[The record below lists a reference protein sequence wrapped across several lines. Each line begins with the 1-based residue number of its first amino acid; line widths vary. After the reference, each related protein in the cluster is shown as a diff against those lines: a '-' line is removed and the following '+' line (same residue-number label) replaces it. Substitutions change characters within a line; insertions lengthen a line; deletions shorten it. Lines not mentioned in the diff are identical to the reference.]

1 MHPDSSSCYSSY
13 FLSRILTSCCT
24 ACILCFIFHSIPCIV
39 VGVWVC
45 LCKCGRMHV
54 CISVPKASVD
64 KRDVFL
70 DALVACAHPPKTLT
84 VELNGL
90 KRSEREIPELHLK
103 ALLRSRFCLSAWF
116 YWQVRSVKWGPT
128 RCRRTNNLFVCFHAC
143 FVHAS
148 EWVTNESTGSDG
160 SYHN

>member
-1 MHPDSSSCYSSY
+1 MGKGKRLPPFHRPEEVNGEWVQGLFFSPQSY
-13 FLSRILTSCCT
+13 TPSACILTLHPVILPIPYLVFSHLVELT

-45 LCKCGRMHV
+45 LCKYGRMHV

-90 KRSEREIPELHLK
+90 KRSERGIPELHLK
-103 ALLRSRFCLSAWF
+103 ALLRS
-116 YWQVRSVKWGPT
+116 
-128 RCRRTNNLFVCFHAC
+128 FVYLPDF
-143 FVHAS
+143 
-148 EWVTNESTGSDG
+148 TGR
-160 SYHN
+160 